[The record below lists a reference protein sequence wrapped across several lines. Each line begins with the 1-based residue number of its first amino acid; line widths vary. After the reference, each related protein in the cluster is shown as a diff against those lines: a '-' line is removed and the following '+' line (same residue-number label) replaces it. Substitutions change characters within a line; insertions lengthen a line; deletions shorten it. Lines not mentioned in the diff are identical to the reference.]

1 MFRTRFSF
9 ADVLVMLSVLLI
21 ASLLLFLCFLRGAAS
36 DPSEN
41 RLVIRTQSEVL
52 SYPLSSDR
60 TIPVA
65 SGGYTL
71 TVEIRDGHARVR
83 ETDCPD
89 RVCLHTGWISRKGET
104 VICAPAAVR
113 LTVTDP
119 KGGVGDADSVIG

>member
-1 MFRTRFSF
+1 MGGKLFRTRFSF

-21 ASLLLFLCFLRGAAS
+21 ASLLLFGSFRSSGNDSS
-36 DPSEN
+36 DL

-71 TVEIRDGHARVR
+71 TVEIR
-83 ETDCPD
+83 E
-89 RVCLHTGWISRKGET
+89 
-104 VICAPAAVR
+104 
-113 LTVTDP
+113 
-119 KGGVGDADSVIG
+119 

>member
-21 ASLLLFLCFLRGAAS
+21 AALLFLCFLHGAAS

-41 RLVIRTQSEVL
+41 LLVIRTPTETL
-52 SYPLSSDR
+52 TYPLSADR
-60 TIPVA
+60 TVTVS
-65 SGGYTL
+65 SGNITL
-71 TVEIRDGHARVR
+71 TVEIRDGRARVSDS
-83 ETDCPD
+83 DCPD
-89 RVCLHTGWISRKGET
+89 KICQRTGWISRKGET

-119 KGGVGDADSVIG
+119 KGGAGDADSVIG

>member
-21 ASLLLFLCFLRGAAS
+21 ASLLLFGSFRSSGNDSS
-36 DPSEN
+36 DL

-60 TIPVA
+60 TIPVT

-71 TVEIRDGHARVR
+71 TVEIRDGRARVANS
-83 ETDCPD
+83 DCPD
-89 RVCLHTGWISRKGET
+89 KICQRTGWISRKGET

-113 LTVTDP
+113 LTVTDRR
-119 KGGVGDADSVIG
+119 GGADDADSVIG

>member
-21 ASLLLFLCFLRGAAS
+21 ASLLLFSSFRSSGNDSS
-36 DPSEN
+36 DL

-71 TVEIRDGHARVR
+71 TVEIRDGRARVSDS
-83 ETDCPD
+83 DCPD
-89 RVCLHTGWISRKGET
+89 KICQRTGWISRKGET

-119 KGGVGDADSVIG
+119 KGGADDADSVIG

>member
-9 ADVLVMLSVLLI
+9 ADVLVMLSVLSV
-21 ASLLLFLCFLRGAAS
+21 AALLFLCFLRGAETAS
-36 DPSEN
+36 SEN
-41 RLVIRTQSEVL
+41 LLVIRTPTETL
-52 SYPLSSDR
+52 TYPLSADR
-60 TIPVA
+60 TVTVS
-65 SGGYTL
+65 SGNITL
-71 TVEIRDGHARVR
+71 TVEIRDGRARVT

-89 RVCLHTGWISRKGET
+89 KICQRTGWISRKGET

>member
-21 ASLLLFLCFLRGAAS
+21 ASLLLFGSFRSSGNDSS
-36 DPSEN
+36 DL

-71 TVEIRDGHARVR
+71 TVEIRDGRARVSDS
-83 ETDCPD
+83 DCPD
-89 RVCLHTGWISRKGET
+89 KICQRTGWISRKGET

-119 KGGVGDADSVIG
+119 KGGADDADSVIG

>member
-21 ASLLLFLCFLRGAAS
+21 ASLLLFGSFRSSGNDSS
-36 DPSEN
+36 DL
-41 RLVIRTQSEVL
+41 RLVVRTPTETL
-52 SYPLSSDR
+52 TYPLSADR
-60 TIPVA
+60 TVTVS
-65 SGGYTL
+65 SGNITL
-71 TVEIRDGHARVR
+71 TVEIRDGRARVSDS
-83 ETDCPD
+83 DCPD
-89 RVCLHTGWISRKGET
+89 KICQRTGWISRKGET

>member
-21 ASLLLFLCFLRGAAS
+21 ASLLLFGSFRSSGNDSS
-36 DPSEN
+36 DL

-71 TVEIRDGHARVR
+71 TVEIRDGRACVSDS
-83 ETDCPD
+83 DCPD
-89 RVCLHTGWISRKGET
+89 KICQRTGWISRKGET

-119 KGGVGDADSVIG
+119 KGGADDADSVIG

>member
-21 ASLLLFLCFLRGAAS
+21 AALLFLCFLRGAAS

-41 RLVIRTQSEVL
+41 RLVIRTSSEVL
-52 SYPLSSDR
+52 SYPLSVDR
-60 TIPVA
+60 TVFL
-65 SGGYTL
+65 SSDGYTL
-71 TVEIRDGHARVR
+71 TVEIRDGRARVSDS
-83 ETDCPD
+83 DCPD
-89 RVCLHTGWISRKGET
+89 KICQRTGWISRKGET

-119 KGGVGDADSVIG
+119 KGGADDADSVIG

>member
-9 ADVLVMLSVLLI
+9 VDVLVMLSVLLI
-21 ASLLLFLCFLRGAAS
+21 ASLLLFGSFRSTWNDSS
-36 DPSEN
+36 DL

-71 TVEIRDGHARVR
+71 TVEIRDGRARVR

-89 RVCLHTGWISRKGET
+89 KICQRTGWISHKGET
-104 VICAPAAVR
+104 VICAPATVR

>member
-9 ADVLVMLSVLLI
+9 ADVLVILTLL
-21 ASLLLFLCFLRGAAS
+21 AVAALLLLGFLRSAGTAS
-36 DPSEN
+36 SEN
-41 RLVIRTQSEVL
+41 LLVIRTQSEVL

-71 TVEIRDGHARVR
+71 TVEIRDGRARVR

-119 KGGVGDADSVIG
+119 KGGADDADSVIG

>member
-21 ASLLLFLCFLRGAAS
+21 ASLLLFGSFRSSGNDSS
-36 DPSEN
+36 DL

-71 TVEIRDGHARVR
+71 TVEIRDGRARVS
-83 ETDCPD
+83 DSNCPD
-89 RVCLHTGWISRKGET
+89 KICQRTGWISRKGET

-119 KGGVGDADSVIG
+119 KGGADDADSVIG

>member
-21 ASLLLFLCFLRGAAS
+21 ASLLLFGSFRSSGNDSS
-36 DPSEN
+36 DL

-71 TVEIRDGHARVR
+71 TVEIRDGRACVSDS
-83 ETDCPD
+83 DCPD
-89 RVCLHTGWISRKGET
+89 KICQRTGWISRKGET

-113 LTVTDP
+113 LTVTDRR
-119 KGGVGDADSVIG
+119 GGADDADSVIG

>member
-9 ADVLVMLSVLLI
+9 ADVLVILTLL
-21 ASLLLFLCFLRGAAS
+21 AVAALLLLGFLRSAAS

-71 TVEIRDGHARVR
+71 TVEIRDGRARVA

-89 RVCLHTGWISRKGET
+89 QICRHMGWISRKGET

-113 LTVTDP
+113 LTVTNP
-119 KGGVGDADSVIG
+119 KGGVGDADSIIG